1 MKKVLAILAL
11 FVIATIPLAYA
22 HPLIDVSNP
31 KASTNVGAGLTQIII
46 DFSEAVDVN
55 FSYIKVFDNNGN
67 QIDNKNTQYLNPDD
81 ESVLVLTTPPL
92 QDGVY
97 TVTTQVLSKVDG
109 HLVPYAFVFGVG
121 NVELPPPPQITVGQQ
136 IYFPEAGA
144 RFPGLVGQVIVLGA
158 AISSLLIWRGV
169 KKPWIRENAD
179 FQKFFHGKF
188 STITG
193 IGLFA
198 VFASNILMLVIQ
210 TIRLQVSASDVLE
223 TSFGTVWIIRMGLTV
238 VLLAV
243 WFLLENKTAG
253 DTKKQLLMLG
263 LSLTLI
269 GTTTAI
275 GHGAASEQLSAIII
289 DYAHNLIASV
299 WIGGVIFFGFILLP
313 ALAKLDD
320 SKKELAS
327 LLVIPRFSSVI
338 LVSLGI
344 VIITGP
350 TLLWLL
356 EDDVSLLSQS
366 YYGWMI
372 VTKIAIGIAMVALG
386 GYNQFRIQKPAERS
400 PGLPVHQKLK
410 RSVRMEA
417 VLGIALL
424 GVVALLANSSL
435 PTSQGEE
442 NRSQIPD
449 GFSTF
454 AFSESLRFAIEITP
468 LKSGINTISISVLD
482 SDGKTLED
490 LIALRAKVSNPQKNI
505 SPIEI
510 PLEKIDNAYKGQTT
524 FGFSGSWTIE
534 IDAQRSANP
543 NESVSFSVL
552 VKPRL
557 YELKTDITEY
567 TLPESAAPLYPVYDG
582 DDTIWFSDSSQ
593 PRLWKFS
600 ISEKQFTPYQFD
612 GKTTVFL
619 KLDGDRI
626 WFTDTPD
633 GKIGYFDTKSEQ
645 FTMIPLPIKSIPIS
659 IETDNDGNVWIALVD
674 QHMLLKYDP
683 ASGQFTEHKIPTNPA
698 GPVALLR
705 DQNGMIWFAESQGGK
720 IGVINPDTGKIQEY
734 SPSEPLKEPFFLLF
748 DKDGT
753 LLVSEHTALRIVR
766 FNPYLETFSNVVT
779 VTDPNS
785 LPFAFAPDKFGNIWI
800 AQHTVDKLGIY
811 DPQKGEFAELNI
823 PSQTTFVQFLLNDKN
838 GDIWFVE
845 QRANKLGHVA
855 ISEIPKMG
863 AAPAQGFE
871 LQYFE
876 LASPL
881 ISAGIIATSLFFVKS
896 IYDKRRL
903 ESIID

>member
-1 MKKVLAILAL
+1 MKILAVLLL
-11 FVIATIPLAYA
+11 FFALSIPLAYA
-22 HPLIDVSNP
+22 HPLIDDSNP
-31 KASTNVGAGLTQIII
+31 KASTNVGAGITQIII
-46 DFSEAVDVN
+46 DFSEAVDVG

-67 QIDNKNTQYLNPDD
+67 QIDNKNTQYPNPDD
-81 ESVLVLTTPPL
+81 ESVLTVTTPPL

-121 NVELPPPPQITVGQQ
+121 DVELPPPPQITIEQQ

-169 KKPWIRENAD
+169 KKPWIRENVE

-198 VFASNILMLVIQ
+198 VFASNIMMLIIQ
-210 TIRLQVSASDVLE
+210 TIRLQTSASDVLE
-223 TSFGTVWIIRMGLTV
+223 TSFGTIWIIRMGLTV

-253 DTKKQLLMLG
+253 AAKKQLLVLG
-263 LSLTLI
+263 LSLALI

-275 GHGAASEQLSAIII
+275 GHGAASEQFSAIVI

-313 ALAKLDD
+313 ALGKLDNT
-320 SKKELAS
+320 KKELAS

-338 LVSLGI
+338 IISLGI

-372 VTKIAIGIAMVALG
+372 IAKIAIGSAMVALG
-386 GYNQFRIQKPAERS
+386 GYNQFRIQRPAERS
-400 PGLPVHQKLK
+400 PGSPVHQKLA
-410 RSVRMEA
+410 RSLRMEA
-417 VLGIALL
+417 VLGIILI

-435 PTSQGEE
+435 PASQGEE
-442 NRSQIPD
+442 TRSQIPD

-454 AFSESLRFAIEITP
+454 VFSESLRFAVDITP
-468 LKSGINTISISVLD
+468 LKSGTNTISITVLD
-482 SDGKTLED
+482 SNGKPLDD
-490 LIALRAKVSNPQKNI
+490 LTELGAKVSNPQKNI
-505 SPIEI
+505 SPIAI
-510 PLEKIDNAYKGQTT
+510 PLEKKDNRYRGEMT
-524 FGFSGSWTIE
+524 FGFSGTWNIE
-534 IDAQRSANP
+534 IDAQRSNNP
-543 NESVSFSVL
+543 NESVSFSVI

-557 YELKTDITEY
+557 SELKTDITEY
-567 TLPESAAPLYPVYDG
+567 TLPEDAAPLYPVYDG
-582 DDTIWFSDSSQ
+582 DNIWLSDSSK

-600 ISEKQFTPYQFD
+600 ISEKQFTPYQFE

-619 KLDGDRI
+619 KLDGNRI
-626 WFTDTPD
+626 WFTDTPE
-633 GKIGYFDTKSEQ
+633 GKIGYFDTESEQ
-645 FTMIPLPIKSIPIS
+645 FTIIPLPIKSIPIS
-659 IETDNDGNVWIALVD
+659 LETDNDGNVWIALVD
-674 QHMLLKYDP
+674 QHMLLKYDVT
-683 ASGQFTEHKIPTNPA
+683 SEQFTEHKIPTNPS
-698 GPVALLR
+698 GPVALTR

-720 IGVINPDTGKIQEY
+720 IGVIEPSTGKMREF
-734 SPSEPLKEPFFLLF
+734 SPAVPLKEPFFLLF

-753 LLVSEHTALRIVR
+753 LLVSEHTALGIVR
-766 FNPYLETFSNVVT
+766 FDPYLETFSSVVT

-785 LPFAFAPDKFGNIWI
+785 LPFAVAPDKFGNLWI
-800 AQHTVDKLGIY
+800 AQHTTDRLGIY
-811 DPQKGEFAELNI
+811 DQQKDEFAELDI
-823 PSQTTFVQFLLNDKN
+823 PSQTTFTQFLLNDKN

-845 QRANKLGHVA
+845 QRQNKLGHVT
-855 ISEIPKMG
+855 ISEIPQMS
-863 AAPAQGFE
+863 ATSQQEFE
-871 LQYFE
+871 IRYFE

-881 ISAGIIATSLFFVKS
+881 ISGGIIATSLFFVKS
-896 IYDKRRL
+896 IYDKRR
-903 ESIID
+903 IDSLID